1 MKNKIR
7 LEKMSDVTEFVKIAT
22 AAQGDVY
29 LTDKRNF
36 KVNGKSLLGVMYSL
50 EFEEIWVESETDIY
64 SQISKFI
71 TE

>member
-22 AAQGDVY
+22 ETKGDVY

-50 EFEEIWVESETDIY
+50 EFEEIWVESEEDIY

>member
-22 AAQGDVY
+22 EAKGDVY

-50 EFEEIWVESETDIY
+50 EFEEIWVESEEDIY